1 MALNC
6 NFMRPL
12 ARDESAVLI
21 VRDES
26 RFPIPNDFS

>member
-1 MALNC
+1 MTPNC

-26 RFPIPNDFS
+26 RFPIPKLE